1 LALPR
6 QQRFGLTFRPLQW
19 RWRLADISLP
29 ETIQNLLADEL
40 IKTMKVPG
48 K

>member
-1 LALPR
+1 MGDDLEGLSDQEITNHPAL
-6 QQRFGLTFRPLQW
+6 
-19 RWRLADISLP
+19 
-29 ETIQNLLADEL
+29 ELADEL

>member
-1 LALPR
+1 MRVPSEK
-6 QQRFGLTFRPLQW
+6 FG
-19 RWRLADISLP
+19 LADISLP